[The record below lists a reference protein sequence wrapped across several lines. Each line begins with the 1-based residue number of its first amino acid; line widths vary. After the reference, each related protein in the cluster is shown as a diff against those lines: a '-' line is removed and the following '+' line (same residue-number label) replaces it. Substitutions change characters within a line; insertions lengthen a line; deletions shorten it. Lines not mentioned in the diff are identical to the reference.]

1 MSSAI
6 AAAAAA
12 QRSDQRRWLLPT
24 AIWLVL
30 ATVPIWFPSLGGYN
44 ALASG
49 VLIFA
54 LAAMGLNVLLGFTGV
69 LSFGHA
75 AYFGLGAYGAGLMLK
90 YAVASTPLAIL
101 VGTLFGG
108 LAGTLFGLVIVRRR
122 GVYFAMCTIAFG
134 QIFYYI
140 AYKWNDFTGGFDGL
154 RGFHREPIGFGSLI
168 FDITNEDAFHF
179 LSRGFRFYYF
189 TLVIFTL
196 AVAFMGFVLRS
207 PFGRTLR
214 AIRENERRARF
225 LGIPVEQHIWL
236 SFSVSCFFTALAGA
250 LYALLN
256 NFADPLA
263 LHYSQSGY
271 FVIMAVLGGMRSFWG
286 PLLGAAVFWV
296 LKDFLSS
303 AFPTEW
309 MAFLGAI
316 FVLSVLF
323 FPRGMLG
330 MLKRRGVE

>member
-1 MSSAI
+1 MSSTATV
-6 AAAAAA
+6 AAPA
-12 QRSDQRRWLLPT
+12 QRPAQRRWLPLAATWLALIT
-24 AIWLVL
+24 APL
-30 ATVPIWFPSLGGYN
+30 WFPLLGGYT
-44 ALASG
+44 ALAGS
-49 VLIFA
+49 VLVFG
-54 LAAMGLNVLLGFTGV
+54 LAAMGLNLLLGFTGV

-75 AYFGLGAYGAGLMLK
+75 AYFGLGAYGAGLTLK
-90 YAVASTPLAIL
+90 YVAPSTPLAML
-101 VGTLFGG
+101 VGTLLGG
-108 LAGTLFGLVIVRRR
+108 LAGTLFGMLIVRRR

-154 RGFHREPIGFGSLI
+154 RGFHREAIGLGALTL
-168 FDITNEDAFHF
+168 DITDDN
-179 LSRGFRFYYF
+179 RFYYF
-189 TLVIFTL
+189 TLAVFTV
-196 AVAFMGFVLRS
+196 AVALMGFLLRS

-225 LGIPVEQHIWL
+225 VGVPVEQHIWL
-236 SFSVSCFFTALAGA
+236 SFSISCFFTALAGT

-263 LHYSQSGY
+263 LHYTLSGF

-286 PLLGAAVFWV
+286 PLLGAAVFVV
-296 LKDFLSS
+296 LRDFLSS
-303 AFPTEW
+303 WTVNNW
-309 MAFLGAI
+309 MIFLGAI
-316 FVLSVLF
+316 FMLSVLF